1 MKTNNAFTKKDLY
14 FTDDHEWIDFQG
26 SVAYTGICKFKLTGF
41 KAIQKIAYI
50 DATGF
55 KQKGEI
61 LATIR
66 YNDYLITAH
75 MPVAGKIIQLN
86 EHFVKGDCE
95 DLLHNPEGSGWL
107 ALIGPSQPYERR
119 GLLLPKDYRPN
130 GKGKYAKS

>member
-1 MKTNNAFTKKDLY
+1 MKANNSFAKDLY

-41 KAIQKIAYI
+41 KAIQELAYT

-61 LATIR
+61 LATVR

-75 MPVAGKIIQLN
+75 MPVTGKIIQIN
-86 EHFVKGDCE
+86 DHFVKGHYE
-95 DLLHNPEGSGWL
+95 VLLNNPEGLGWL
-107 ALIGPSQPYERR
+107 ALIVPSQPYERK
-119 GLLLPKDYRPN
+119 GLLLPKDYRLN
-130 GKGKYAKS
+130 SKSKYAKS